1 MSTMKPKL
9 SVLALALSILA
20 VFPSADAGES
30 QPSRAISSLKE
41 PPRLVAPSKA
51 PIIAVALAG
60 KRIVAVGDY
69 GIVILSD
76 DGKAYRQ
83 AKTMPTRAVLTSVFF
98 LDDKRGWAAGHDGT
112 IVTTAD
118 GGETW
123 QLLRDEPG
131 KERVLLSVWFE
142 NAKHGLAVGQFGL
155 MLETDDGGKTWR
167 ERRLVEAADQAEKH
181 LMQIFAGEYGL
192 VFIAA
197 ESGSIFRSDDAGRT
211 WKAIQTDNKGS
222 FWTGK
227 ALTDGGLLI
236 AGMRGHIYRSDN
248 KGIAWKEIVSGTQQ
262 SLTGIVQHNDGS
274 VTLIGNSGVVFN
286 SKDGGRS
293 FAITTRP
300 DRANLTAIVAG
311 AAGDALFSLAGV
323 NTVGNGSARAGN

>member
-1 MSTMKPKL
+1 MKPKL
-9 SVLALALSILA
+9 YVVAQALSLLA
-20 VFPSADAGES
+20 VLPSASAAEP
-30 QPSRAISSLKE
+30 QPSRAIASLTE
-41 PPRLVAPSKA
+41 SPHLVAPQKA
-51 PIIAVALAG
+51 PIIAATLAG

-76 DGKAYRQ
+76 DGKTYRQ
-83 AKTMPTRAVLTSVFF
+83 ARTMPTRAVLTSVFF

-112 IVTTAD
+112 VVATAD

-131 KERVLLSVWFE
+131 KERVLLSIWFE
-142 NAKHGLAVGQFGL
+142 TTLHGIAVGQFGL

-167 ERRLVEAADQAEKH
+167 ERRLVEVTDQAEKH
-181 LMQIFAGEYGL
+181 LMEIFAGEKGL

-197 ESGSIFRSDDAGRT
+197 ESGSIFRSDDTGRT
-211 WKAIQTDNKGS
+211 WKVIQTDNKGS

-248 KGIAWKEIVSGTQQ
+248 KGVAWKEIVSGTQQ
-262 SLTGIVQHNDGS
+262 SLTGIAQHNDGS
-274 VTLIGNSGVVFN
+274 VTVIGNSGVVLN